1 MSVVGSLEDL
11 SFPDILQMI
20 HASRQSGTLVLTS
33 PDAERRVRF
42 RNGLVCGATL
52 GKGETELEDLLVE
65 RGHIDRAALP
75 EARRRQAETGQ
86 PLSAA
91 LVDLGAVGQDVLERV
106 VRDELRTILR
116 ALVLLQEGEFRFL
129 PEEDAPAPGGDIGV
143 SEGLSP
149 NTILPAEEV
158 TRTARQTADRRRE
171 PRPTPDRR
179 AGKPAVPRHV
189 LLVIDR
195 AVLRYA
201 LKEELLRRHF
211 QVEACATPV
220 SGLELARSLMRRGI
234 AFTLVCDLVLPD
246 PAGKGWQGG
255 LELMRQIKRLSPGLP
270 AIMVGEVRDA
280 AAGAEARA
288 AGALGYLPFPDL
300 GGAMLAQVGDH
311 LGRFAAE
318 VRAAVGNPERLA
330 GGNRPGPEPTVLVV
344 DQLSLLRGLVGELH
358 AEEAVEIPL
367 LVLRLAAEYFERG
380 VLFTVRGVEAHGSGA
395 FGGDAA
401 GSGGNLE
408 DRMRGVVLPLVR
420 GSLLHRAVHS
430 RLPYVGPIPRSRL
443 NGALLERLGAAP
455 PDEVALLPLVSG
467 RQVLGL
473 LYGDNGASHRP
484 IGDLRGLE
492 IFVLQAGTA
501 LHSALLQRRM
511 DALGARGGTDGFDVR
526 A

>member
-42 RNGLVCGATL
+42 HNGLVCGATL
-52 GKGETELEDLLVE
+52 GDGETELEDLLVE
-65 RGHIDRAALP
+65 RGHLDRARLP
-75 EARRRQAETGQ
+75 EARRRQAEIGQ

-91 LVDLGAVGQDVLERV
+91 LVELGAVGQDVLERV

-116 ALVLLQEGEFRFL
+116 ALVLLQDGEFRFL
-129 PEEDAPAPGGDIGV
+129 PEDDAPAPGGSLRV

-149 NTILPAEEV
+149 ETILPPEEV
-158 TRTARQTADRRRE
+158 RRTARQTADRRRE
-171 PRPTPDRR
+171 PRPTADRR
-179 AGKPAVPRHV
+179 AARPAVPRHV

-201 LKEELLRRHF
+201 LKDELLRRHY
-211 QVEACATPV
+211 QVEACATPA

-270 AIMVGEVRDA
+270 AIMLGDVRDP

-300 GGAMLAQVGDH
+300 GGAALAQVGDH
-311 LGRFAAE
+311 LARFAAE
-318 VRAAVGNPERLA
+318 VRAAVGNPDRLA
-330 GGNRPGPEPTVLVV
+330 TGDRPGPEPTVRVV

-358 AEEAVEIPL
+358 SEEAVEIPL
-367 LVLRLAAEYFERG
+367 LVLRLGAEYFERG
-380 VLFTVRGVEAHGSGA
+380 VLFAVRGVEAHGSGA
-395 FGGDAA
+395 FGSETA
-401 GSGGNLE
+401 GASLE

-420 GSLLHRAVHS
+420 GSLLHRVAHS

-443 NGALLERLGAAP
+443 NGALLERLGTAP
-455 PDEVALLPLVSG
+455 PDEVAVLPLVSG

-473 LYGDNGASHRP
+473 LYGDNGLGRRP

-492 IFVLQAGTA
+492 IFVVQAGTA
-501 LHSALLQRRM
+501 LHSALLQRRV
-511 DALGARGGTDGFDVR
+511 DALGSRGGTDGFDVR